1 MTTLEELYRRHA
13 PDVYRFIFWLSGDRH
28 AAEDITS
35 ETFVRAWAGA
45 EDLRME
51 TVKAYLIAIAR
62 NLYLQQRRRAGR
74 HAELNEVFVD
84 PGPGPEALAER
95 RDEWRI
101 VLRELDRLPEVD
113 RAALVMR
120 AEMGLPYEEI
130 ARALG
135 LSLSAAKVK
144 VHRARLKLAAARERC
159 GGPS

>member
-1 MTTLEELYRRHA
+1 MTTLEELYRRYA
-13 PDVYRFIFWLSGDRH
+13 PDVYRFVFWLSGDRH

-62 NLYLQQRRRAGR
+62 NLHLKLRRRAGLY
-74 HAELNEVFVD
+74 AELDEGLAD
-84 PGPGPEALAER
+84 PGPGPEAQTER
-95 RDEWRI
+95 NDEWRLA
-101 VLRELDRLPEVD
+101 LRELGRLPEVD

-120 AEMGLPYEEI
+120 AELDLPYEEI